1 MGAGMT
7 FMPLTTIMMSDIP
20 ARDAGV
26 ASGVG
31 NVTMQ
36 VGGAFGLA
44 ALGTISADHT
54 RTLIAQGHSL
64 AGALTAGYQLGF
76 GIAAACVATG
86 LIIVL
91 VVLRAPRVARAQ
103 LQESASSELET
114 AQAA

>member
-1 MGAGMT
+1 MT

-20 ARDAGV
+20 ATDAGV

-44 ALGTISADHT
+44 ALGTISSDHT
-54 RTLIAQGHSL
+54 RALVAQGESL
-64 AGALTAGYQLGF
+64 ASALTAGYQLGF
-76 GIAAACVATG
+76 GVAAACVAAG

-91 VVLRAPRVARAQ
+91 VVLRAPRVARAPQ
-103 LQESASSELET
+103 LEPAPGELE
-114 AQAA
+114 AARAA